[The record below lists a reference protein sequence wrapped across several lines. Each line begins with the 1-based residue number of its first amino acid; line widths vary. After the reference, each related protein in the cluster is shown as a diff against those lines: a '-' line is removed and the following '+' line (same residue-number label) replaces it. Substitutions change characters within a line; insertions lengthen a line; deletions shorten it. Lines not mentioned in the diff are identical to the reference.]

1 MPLGKRIAPI
11 LALLLLLPPV
21 PASAQKIP
29 VPDYSLSAGNWPSHR
44 IYMPEEVPQA
54 NLSDSPRL
62 ESLIR
67 GGVLY
72 LSLADAVALA
82 IENNLDIAYA
92 RYAPLQ
98 ADTDIL
104 RARAGANL
112 SGVQTQISTLST
124 AQSVATPGGGGGGG
138 GFQQGQATGITVAA
152 SQQAAGGA
160 AGEVTSFFGTQ
171 VTNLDPTFSGSMTV
185 TRQSNPQISDFVTGT
200 NTLIQDFDFYSF
212 NYNQGFTTGTTVQ
225 LGFTTVAASNN
236 NLRNNFNPTL
246 TSDLSL
252 NIRQPLT
259 QGFGREINGR
269 QIRIAKNR
277 REQQDLAFKDQV
289 IDTVKRIQDLYWDL
303 VGLIAE
309 VEARKNDLQLS
320 ENLLRDNTRSVEL
333 GLMAGV
339 ELLSAKAEASTNRNT
354 LVRAETNVRLQEEV
368 LKNAI
373 TKHGPT
379 SDRLANVRIVPTDSV
394 PIPNV
399 DRVEP
404 LQDLITLALSSR
416 PSLVQ
421 ARMELHNSDLNLKGI
436 RNAMLPRVDVTAF
449 ATNNALAGSV
459 NSDFIGGPNSGAPS
473 DFFLGGLGTALSQ
486 VFRRNFP
493 DYGVRFDLNMP
504 LRNRQAQADMTRETL
519 SRRRQDIRL
528 LQSENNVKLEVSRA
542 LTSLMQTRDAYQT
555 AKEAREF
562 REQML
567 EAEHKKFDFGSSTIF
582 QIVQAQRDLGN
593 ARVSE
598 IGAINSYV
606 KAQVDLDRVVGGTL
620 ERNAVLG
627 EEAFQGEMTRN
638 PDPPPV
644 MHSGPSTPQEK

>member
-1 MPLGKRIAPI
+1 
-11 LALLLLLPPV
+11 
-21 PASAQKIP
+21 
-29 VPDYSLSAGNWPSHR
+29 
-44 IYMPEEVPQA
+44 
-54 NLSDSPRL
+54 
-62 ESLIR
+62 
-67 GGVLY
+67 
-72 LSLADAVALA
+72 
-82 IENNLDIAYA
+82 
-92 RYAPLQ
+92 
-98 ADTDIL
+98 
-104 RARAGANL
+104 
-112 SGVQTQISTLST
+112 
-124 AQSVATPGGGGGGG
+124 
-138 GFQQGQATGITVAA
+138 
-152 SQQAAGGA
+152 
-160 AGEVTSFFGTQ
+160 
-171 VTNLDPTFSGSMTV
+171 
-185 TRQSNPQISDFVTGT
+185 
-200 NTLIQDFDFYSF
+200 
-212 NYNQGFTTGTTVQ
+212 
-225 LGFTTVAASNN
+225 
-236 NLRNNFNPTL
+236 
-246 TSDLSL
+246 
-252 NIRQPLT
+252 
-259 QGFGREINGR
+259 
-269 QIRIAKNR
+269 
-277 REQQDLAFKDQV
+277 
-289 IDTVKRIQDLYWDL
+289 
-303 VGLIAE
+303 
-309 VEARKNDLQLS
+309 
-320 ENLLRDNTRSVEL
+320 
-333 GLMAGV
+333 MAGV

-379 SDRLANVRIVPTDSV
+379 SDRLANVRIIPTDSV

-399 DRVEP
+399 ERVEP

-459 NSDFIGGPNSGAPS
+459 NQNFIGGANTGAPS
-473 DFFLGGLGTALSQ
+473 DFFLGGFGTALSQ

-542 LTSLMQTRDAYQT
+542 LTSLMQNRDAYQT

-606 KAQVDLDRVVGGTL
+606 KAQVDLDRVVGRTL
-620 ERNAVLG
+620 ERNDVLID
-627 EEAFQGEMTRN
+627 EAFLGEMTRN

-644 MHSGPSTPQEK
+644 MQSGPSTPAP